1 MSGGFDLNTLSA
13 SLDSEE
19 RQRLLES
26 IRAAGKTDEAPVIEA
41 AEPEIEAVEEQY
53 RKLGFLDRLRLMLA
67 QWFSGRSRI
76 EVLTRW
82 ATQVLAAQV
91 QQCAG
96 DGLDTK
102 GRRLLDPFAE
112 AIVRLAGALNKV
124 ANYLRVGANRRTD
137 LVLRLVESVA
147 PSLHRQLIDATSV
160 SEILRLDTT
169 NEHELRKRLLAHLEG
184 GMTEIGTSEQRFV
197 RRALMQ
203 ADTLRRLGD
212 FGLNSMLAA
221 FNGDASDHSR
231 ECAFDHV
238 VRPIERLAAEFAG
251 LHQKIDP
258 LLIETLV
265 LLEEEPRATGDRS
278 ASPEELGDAVTAGVQ
293 KIQAVI
299 ALLRRIGKRYP
310 ILSIA
315 RLIHNDPWWTPNEIA
330 PTDDWRALY
339 RSAFA
344 ERIQRHVR
352 GVSLRRQISEQFK
365 VLVEIGATQPEPV
378 PGLDALGI
386 RGFLRATAL
395 HLFVHRVYI
404 PSLSVLRQILN
415 EGDFYK
421 DSNRAQYN
429 DTFSE
434 LERLSGMVASLV
446 KDVAPGSDRAQA
458 LTGARGDE
466 ARAEIRQQVHEEID
480 AMIKHAKTMIELLVN
495 LLGGILYATAGS
507 TYDTLANLGR
517 IGGGRNSEF
526 VEEAQLVHTRIERF
540 ARVLNELMR
549 IERNAEDH
557 NVELDP
563 SILDELV

>member
-1 MSGGFDLNTLSA
+1 MSDGFDLNTLSA

-19 RQRLLES
+19 RRRLLES
-26 IRAAGKTDEAPVIEA
+26 IRAAGKTDEAPVIDET
-41 AEPEIEAVEEQY
+41 EPQIEALEEQY
-53 RKLGFLDRLRLMLA
+53 RKLGFLDRLRLMLT
-67 QWFSGRSRI
+67 QMFSGRSRI

-82 ATQVLAAQV
+82 TTQALAVQV

-102 GRRLLDPFAE
+102 GRRFLDPFAE
-112 AIVRLAGALNKV
+112 AIARLATALGKV
-124 ANYLRVGANRRTD
+124 SNYLRVATNRRTD

-147 PSLHRQLIDATSV
+147 PSLHRQLIDATSA
-160 SEILRLDTT
+160 SEILRQDTT
-169 NEHELRKRLLAHLEG
+169 NEHELRKRLAAHLEG
-184 GMTEIGTSEQRFV
+184 AMTELGTSEQRCV

-212 FGLNSMLAA
+212 FGLNSILAS

-238 VRPIERLAAEFAG
+238 VRPIGRLAAEFAG
-251 LHQKIDP
+251 LHQAIDP

-265 LLEEEPRATGDRS
+265 LLEEESRATGDRS
-278 ASPEELGDAVTAGVQ
+278 ASPQEFSDAVTAGVQ

-310 ILSIA
+310 LLSIA
-315 RLIHNDPWWTPNEIA
+315 RLIHNDPWWTPGEIA
-330 PTDDWRALY
+330 STDDWRALY
-339 RSAFA
+339 RGAFT

-352 GVSLRRQISEQFK
+352 SVSLRRQISEQFK
-365 VLVEIGATQPEPV
+365 VLVGIGATRPMPI

-395 HLFVHRVYI
+395 HLFVHRVYA
-404 PSLSVLRQILN
+404 PSLDVLRQILN

-429 DTFSE
+429 DTFNE
-434 LERLSGMVASLV
+434 LERLAGMVASLV
-446 KDVAPGSDRAQA
+446 KDVAPGSNRAQA

-466 ARAEIRQQVHEEID
+466 ARVEVTRELHKEID

-526 VEEAQLVHTRIERF
+526 VEEAQSVHTRIERF

-549 IERNAEDH
+549 IERSAEDH
-557 NVELDP
+557 NVEIDP
-563 SILDELV
+563 SILDELI